1 MVQNTQDKPRQ
12 ELIGPPTPL
21 RDINVTDNAKIVLE
35 KRYVRKNPDGSHAE
49 TLHEMFWRV
58 GSYIARAEFE
68 HGGDAQAWA
77 ERFYNLLADMRF
89 LPNSPTFTGADTPL
103 GNLSACYVLP
113 VEDDMGAHPDGIFQT
128 LRNATLIQQ
137 TGGGN
142 GFSFSRLRPK
152 GSRVRSSNGFASGPI
167 GFLKA
172 YDEAFGIVNQGGV
185 RRGANMGVLRVDHP
199 DIREFITCKESEYA
213 VTNFNISVALTDKFM
228 QAVRDDT
235 DFDLINPDTDEVW
248 ETVRARELFDMIIKY
263 AHNNGEPG
271 ALFIDAA
278 NRGNPVP
285 NIGTYEATNPCVTGD
300 TRIYTDKGMVRA
312 EDLFNDETDIQAVID
327 GRFGLE
333 ETTTPAT
340 RVFKTGVK
348 SVYRLQTKEGYFI
361 RATADHRIMTPR
373 GWVELG
379 DLQPGD
385 RVHIL
390 NRKGGFG
397 GQGSLEEGRVL
408 GRLIGDGTIKS
419 DAAVLSFF
427 GEEKLEL
434 APMFAEHVN
443 ELVAPQT
450 SPTAYRSTYTV
461 GVTAIDSRDEAR
473 VMSERLGRVAEEHG
487 LTETKHQVP
496 EAVFQGT
503 EDMQRGFLQAL
514 FTADGSFQDGGSIR
528 LASNHVN
535 LLEGVQQILL
545 NFGIA
550 SRIYQNRRPAGM
562 RMLPDDQGGLKAYHC
577 EAHHELAISK
587 RNMNRFADEIGFLMD
602 YKQDALNG
610 YLARSKHGTYREHF
624 TATVETI
631 THEGKEAVYDLTE
644 PLTHSFVGNSIVV
657 HNCGEQ
663 WLLPYES
670 CNLGSINLMLHVKDG
685 AVDWDALQTTIEES
699 ARFLDN
705 VVTMNRYVEAVPQL
719 HEAAH
724 RARRIGLGIMGLAD
738 MMMKLGIRYGS
749 EQGQEFAGQV
759 MEFIRYHAM
768 MVSTEFA
775 KERGPFPG
783 IKGSIYDADD
793 LKWQPPTPQFPYTRD
808 WGRPDLDWT
817 TIESRI
823 RRYGIRNATQVTVA
837 PTGTRATVA
846 GCEGYG
852 CEPVFA
858 LAYTRYVVD
867 TENANHERI
876 ALQYTSPLFEDGLRA
891 AGYSDDEILDIS
903 RRVDD
908 EGTCQTLDDLPDN
921 IRHTFVVSS
930 DITPEEHVRM
940 QAALQPFVDS
950 SISKTINMPAT
961 ATLDDVETAYM
972 MSWELGCKG
981 LTVYVTGSR
990 SEVVLETKATQ
1001 DKKNGEAIP
1010 EAHDEQLQT
1019 LFMFHEEKEP
1029 RPGELVGKTYRAVSP
1044 AGTAYITVNE
1054 SNKYDHQPFE
1064 VFINTSKA
1072 GSEIAAISESM
1083 GRLISLILRMKS
1095 PISPRD
1101 RMREI
1106 VRQLNGIG
1114 AGRQMGF
1121 GPNRIASFPD
1131 AIAKTL
1137 ESYLHQVEEQIAGA
1151 NGHAAINGN
1160 GNGNGHAHTENA
1172 LQMPLELKVDVESTN
1187 PIGDICPEC
1196 GAATLIKKEGCVS
1209 CHSCGYAEC

>member
-1 MVQNTQDKPRQ
+1 MVQNTTDAEPKTSG
-12 ELIGPPTPL
+12 ELVGPPTPL
-21 RDINVTDNAKIVLE
+21 RDINVTENSELVLK
-35 KRYVRKNPDGSHAE
+35 KRYVLKDRDGNYAE

-58 GSYIARAEFE
+58 ASFIARAEFE

-77 ERFYNLLADMRF
+77 ERFYDLLTDMRF
-89 LPNSPTFTGADTPL
+89 LPNSPTFTGANTPL

-113 VEDDMGAHPDGIFQT
+113 IADDMGAHADGIFQT

-152 GSRVRSSNGFASGPI
+152 GARVRSSNGFASGPI

-199 DIREFITCKESEYA
+199 DIREFIQCKESEHA
-213 VTNFNISVALTDKFM
+213 VTNFNISVALTDTFM
-228 QAVRDDT
+228 QAVKDDT
-235 DFDLINPDTDEVW
+235 DFNLINPDDGEVW
-248 ETVRARELFDMIIKY
+248 ETVRARDLFDMIIKY

-285 NIGTYEATNPCVTGD
+285 HLGEYEATNPCVTGD

-312 EDLFNDETDIQAVID
+312 EDLFNVETDIEAVID

-348 SVYRLQTKEGYFI
+348 PVYRLQTKEGYFV

-385 RVHIL
+385 KLHIL

-397 GQGSLEEGRVL
+397 AYGSEEEGR
-408 GRLIGDGTIKS
+408 I
-419 DAAVLSFF
+419 
-427 GEEKLEL
+427 
-434 APMFAEHVN
+434 FAER
-443 ELVAPQT
+443 ARA
-450 SPTAYRSTYTV
+450 TANSTV
-461 GVTAIDSRDEAR
+461 GGVVVQTQITA
-473 VMSERLGRVAEEHG
+473 
-487 LTETKHQVP
+487 
-496 EAVFQGT
+496 EAVFQANK
-503 EDMQRGFLQAL
+503 DMQRGYLESLFESHLAIGDTLTTSALPLLQ
-514 FTADGSFQDGGSIR
+514 
-528 LASNHVN
+528 
-535 LLEGVQQILL
+535 EVQMLLL
-545 NFGIA
+545 N
-550 SRIYQNRRPAGM
+550 
-562 RMLPDDQGGLKAYHC
+562 LGLTSVIDRA
-577 EAHHELAISK
+577 
-587 RNMNRFADEIGFLMD
+587 MNRLTITA
-602 YKQDALNG
+602 QDAV
-610 YLARSKHGTYREHF
+610 AE
-624 TATVETI
+624 VETI
-631 THEGKEAVYDLTE
+631 THEGDEAVYDLTE
-644 PLTHSFVGNSIVV
+644 PLTHSFIGNSIVV

-670 CNLGSINLMLHVKDG
+670 CNLGSINLSLHVVDG
-685 AVDWDALQTTIEES
+685 KVDWDALATTIEES
-699 ARFLDN
+699 TRFLDN
-705 VVTMNRYVEAVPQL
+705 VVTMNRYVDAVPQL
-719 HEAAH
+719 AEAAR
-724 RARRIGLGIMGLAD
+724 RARRVGLGIMGLAD
-738 MMMKLGIRYGS
+738 MMMKLGIRYGH
-749 EQGQEFAGQV
+749 EDGQEFAGQV

-768 MVSTEFA
+768 RVSTQLAE
-775 KERGPFPG
+775 ERGPFPR

-793 LKWQPPTPQFPYTRD
+793 LKWTAPKPQFPYTRD
-808 WGRPDLDWT
+808 FNRPQLDWSE
-817 TIESRI
+817 IETRI
-823 RRYGIRNATQVTVA
+823 RTHGIRNATQVTVA

-867 TENANHERI
+867 TEHPDHEKI

-891 AGYSDDEILDIS
+891 AGYTDEEIQEIS
-903 RRVDD
+903 RRVGD
-908 EGTCQTLDDLPDN
+908 EGNCQSLDDLPES

-961 ATLDDVETAYM
+961 ATPEDVETAYM
-972 MSWELGCKG
+972 LSWELGCKG

-990 SEVVLETKATQ
+990 SEVVLETKATKN
-1001 DKKNGEAIP
+1001 KKDGVAPAETTAEP
-1010 EAHDEQLQT
+1010 MET
-1019 LFMFHEEKEP
+1019 VFMFHEEKEP
-1029 RPGELVGKTYRAVSP
+1029 RPAELVGRTYRTVSP
-1044 AGTAYITVNE
+1044 AGTAYITVND
-1054 SNKYDHQPFE
+1054 SGKYEAQPFE

-1083 GRLISLILRMKS
+1083 GRLISLILRLKS
-1095 PISPRD
+1095 PVSPRD
-1101 RMREI
+1101 RLKAV

-1131 AIAKTL
+1131 AISQTL
-1137 ESYLHQVEEQIAGA
+1137 DRYLHQLEEQLAEQHGI
-1151 NGHAAINGN
+1151 ITNGN
-1160 GNGNGHAHTENA
+1160 GNGTGHAENA
-1172 LQMPLELKVDVESTN
+1172 LQMPLELKVEQSSNNTA
-1187 PIGDICPEC
+1187 IGDICPEC
-1196 GAATLIKKEGCVS
+1196 GAATLLKEEGCVS

>member
-1 MVQNTQDKPRQ
+1 MVQTPPDVQKQD
-12 ELIGPPTPL
+12 LIGPPTPL
-21 RDINVTDNAKIVLE
+21 RDINISENSAIVLQ
-35 KRYVRKNPDGSHAE
+35 KRFVRKNPDGSAAE

-58 GSYIARAEFE
+58 GSFIARAEFE
-68 HGGDAQAWA
+68 HGGDAHEWA
-77 ERFYNLLADMRF
+77 ERFYNLLTDMRF

-113 VEDDMGAHPDGIFQT
+113 IEDDMGKHADGIFQT

-152 GSRVRSSNGFASGPI
+152 GARVRSSNGFASGPI

-172 YDEAFGIVNQGGV
+172 YDQAFAIVNQGGV

-213 VTNFNISVALTDKFM
+213 VTNFNISVALTDTFM
-228 QAVRDDT
+228 QAVKDDT
-235 DFDLINPDTDEVW
+235 DFNLINPDDGEVW
-248 ETVRARELFDMIIKY
+248 ETLRARDLFEMIIKY

-285 NIGTYEATNPCVTGD
+285 HIGTYEATNPCVTGD

-312 EDLFNDETDIQAVID
+312 VDLFNDETEISVAID
-327 GRFGLE
+327 GRFGHE
-333 ETTTPAT
+333 QATTPST
-340 RVFKTGVK
+340 RVFMTGVK
-348 SVYRLQTKEGYFI
+348 PVYRLQTKEGYFV

-385 RVHIL
+385 RIHIL

-397 GQGSLEEGRVL
+397 AQGSLEEGRVL
-408 GRLIGDGTIKS
+408 GWLIGDGTIKS

-427 GEEKLEL
+427 GDEKREL
-434 APMFAEHVN
+434 APMFAAHVN
-443 ELVAPQT
+443 ELVEPLT
-450 SPTAYRSTYTV
+450 SPTAYRSSYPV
-461 GVTAIDSRDEAR
+461 GVTAVAERDEAR
-473 VMSERLGRVAEEHG
+473 IMSERLRRLAEAHG

-503 EDMQRGFLQAL
+503 EDMQRGFLQAI
-514 FTADGSFQDGGSIR
+514 FTADGGFQDGGSKGASIR
-528 LASNHVN
+528 LASNHTN
-535 LLEGVQQILL
+535 LLEGVQMLLL

-550 SRIYQNRRPAGM
+550 SRIYTNRRPTGM
-562 RMLPDDQGGLKAYHC
+562 RMLPDGKGGLAEYFC
-577 EAHHELAISK
+577 EAQHELAISK
-587 RNMNRFADEIGFLMD
+587 RNMNVFADEISFLMD
-602 YKQDALNG
+602 YKQDALND
-610 YLARSKHGTYREHF
+610 YLTRGSRGTYSEGF
-624 TATVETI
+624 TARVESI
-631 THEGKEAVYDLTE
+631 TDEGEEAVYDLTE
-644 PLTHSFVGNSIVV
+644 PLTHSFIGNSVVV

-670 CNLGSINLMLHVKDG
+670 CNLGSINLSLHVTDG
-685 AVDWDALQTTIEES
+685 KVDWKALETTIEE
-699 ARFLDN
+699 ATRFLDN
-705 VVTMNRYVEAVPQL
+705 VVTMNHYVDAVPQL
-719 HEAAH
+719 REAAH
-724 RARRIGLGIMGLAD
+724 RARRVGLGIMGLAD

-759 MEFIRYHAM
+759 MEFVRYHAM
-768 MVSTEFA
+768 RVSTQLA

-793 LKWQPPTPQFPYTRD
+793 LKWKAPTPLFPYSRD
-808 WGRPDLDWT
+808 WGRPKLDWGKM
-817 TIESRI
+817 EKRI
-823 RRYGIRNATQVTVA
+823 RKYGIRNATQVTVA

-867 TENANHERI
+867 TENPDHERI

-891 AGYSDDEILDIS
+891 AGYTDEEIEEIS
-903 RRVDD
+903 RRVGD
-908 EGTCQTLDDLPDN
+908 EGTCQTLEDLPESV
-921 IRHTFVVSS
+921 RHTYVVSS

-940 QAALQPFVDS
+940 QASLQPFVDS

-961 ATLDDVETAYM
+961 ATTDDVASAYM
-972 MSWELGCKG
+972 LAWELGTKG

-990 SEVVLETKATQ
+990 SEVVLETKATK
-1001 DKKNGEAIP
+1001 DAKDGKSDDAEPMETI
-1010 EAHDEQLQT
+1010 
-1019 LFMFHEEKEP
+1019 FMFHEEKEP
-1029 RPGELVGKTYRAVSP
+1029 RPAELVGRTYRTVSP

-1054 SNKYDHQPFE
+1054 STKYEGQPFE
-1064 VFINTSKA
+1064 VFINTAKA

-1101 RMREI
+1101 RMKTI

-1121 GPNRIASFPD
+1121 GPNRISSFPD
-1131 AIAKTL
+1131 AIAQTL
-1137 ESYLHQVEEQIAGA
+1137 ERYVEQLEADLESGHHH
-1151 NGHAAINGN
+1151 NGNGN
-1160 GNGNGHAHTENA
+1160 GNGNGHHEVSA
-1172 LQMPLELKVDVESTN
+1172 LQMPLELKVEQHETVV
-1187 PIGDICPEC
+1187 GDICPDC
-1196 GAATLIKKEGCVS
+1196 GAVTLIKKEGCVS
-1209 CHSCGYAEC
+1209 CNSCGYAEC